1 MRDEGIQYCWKGFLR
16 LKFPLIIVGDDQDVV
31 YDWNVFAK
39 KCYDFCNDPRS
50 CKPYLVAAVQF
61 IEWFTV
67 E

>member
-1 MRDEGIQYCWKGFLR
+1 M
-16 LKFPLIIVGDDQDVV
+16 IIVGDDQDVV

-67 E
+67 ELIGTIQNIQRSNHA